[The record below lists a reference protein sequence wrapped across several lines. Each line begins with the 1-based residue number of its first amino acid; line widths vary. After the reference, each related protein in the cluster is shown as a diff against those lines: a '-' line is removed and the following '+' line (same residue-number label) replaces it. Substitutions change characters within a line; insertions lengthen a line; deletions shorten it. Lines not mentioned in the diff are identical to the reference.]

1 MINLLYFKDELEMY
15 LNVGY
20 TINEALYSVYDDFSG
35 QKWEYPKD
43 LDDIDTM
50 IKQDIKILEWFKDEH
65 GYETKNTEVP
75 TNFEKYFD
83 KIVDELKR
91 TKQELDDCLWQM
103 YAYYLVTNKN
113 GVTYVEDDEDQEI
126 LMWLCGKE

>member
-65 GYETKNTEVP
+65 DYETKNTEVS

-83 KIVDELKR
+83 KIVDELKK
-91 TKQELDDCLWQM
+91 TKQELDECLWQM
-103 YAYYLVTNKN
+103 YDYYLVTNKT
-113 GVTYVEDDEDQEI
+113 G
-126 LMWLCGKE
+126 